1 MEFGIKKI
9 TETTVDDEEKGIMT
23 KFAVKAISVGESE
36 VEIVIKENGM
46 CNYQL
51 GDRLELV
58 KIQSQTTLVPIKK
71 GPGKPKKEE

>member
-51 GDRLELV
+51 GDRLELK